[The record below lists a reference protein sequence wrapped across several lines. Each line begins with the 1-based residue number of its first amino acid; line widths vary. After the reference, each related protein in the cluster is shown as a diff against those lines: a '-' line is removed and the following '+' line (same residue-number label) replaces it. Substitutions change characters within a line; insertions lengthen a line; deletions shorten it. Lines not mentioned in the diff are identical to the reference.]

1 MATQKRDSKVS
12 VGSDAANLTDEQEAY
27 AQLVFAKIK
36 GTMEQDLLAMCRMM
50 AARPDHEL
58 LGAGE
63 FALRDMLN
71 QAGAKV
77 LEQAANVRAKKGVLG

>member
-1 MATQKRDSKVS
+1 MATQKQNSKTS
-12 VGSDAANLTDEQEAY
+12 VEENAANLTDEQEAY
-27 AQLVFAKIK
+27 AQLVFAKLK

-71 QAGAKV
+71 QTGAKV
-77 LEQAANVRAKKGVLG
+77 LEQAANVRAKKGVRG

>member
-1 MATQKRDSKVS
+1 MATQKQNSKTS
-12 VGSDAANLTDEQEAY
+12 VNANAANLTDEQEVY
-27 AQLVFAKIK
+27 AQLVFAKLK

-71 QAGAKV
+71 ETGAKV
-77 LEQAANVRAKKGVLG
+77 LEQAANVRAKKGVRG